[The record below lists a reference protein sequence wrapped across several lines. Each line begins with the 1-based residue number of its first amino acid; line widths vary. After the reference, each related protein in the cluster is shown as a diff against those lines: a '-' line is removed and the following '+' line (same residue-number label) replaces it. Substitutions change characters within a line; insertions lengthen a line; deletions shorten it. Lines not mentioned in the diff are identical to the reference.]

1 MSYSNRRMRLF
12 SGTSNPPL
20 TEEICQHSKTEQGNV
35 YIRRFSD
42 GEIFL
47 QVQETIRGLDAF
59 FIQSTSTPTNDT
71 LMELLIFID
80 AAKRASARYI
90 CAVIPYFGY
99 ARQDRKSVG
108 RTPIS
113 AKLVAD
119 MITRAGATRVL
130 TLDLHAGQIQ
140 GFFDIPVDNIFA
152 VPVFV
157 RDIRQR
163 SGNDDTLIVSPDVG
177 GVVRARELA
186 KRLHVDMAIVDKRR
200 PAPNVA
206 KVMNIIGDVAGK
218 HCILIDDIV
227 DTAGTLCSAT
237 EALLEAGASKVSA
250 YATHGVLS
258 GPAVERLAASQ
269 LHELVITNSI
279 LQPESVRNCGKVRQ
293 ISIAPL
299 LSEAIDR
306 IYDQRSISSLY
317 DEEEPLVERQ
327 EERRA
332 TT

>member
-1 MSYSNRRMRLF
+1 MRLF

-20 TEEICQHSKTEQGNV
+20 AAEICRHSRIRQGEV

-47 QVQETIRGLDAF
+47 QVQETIRGLDVF
-59 FIQSTSTPTNDT
+59 FIQSTSTPANDT

-108 RTPIS
+108 RSPIS

-130 TLDLHAGQIQ
+130 TVDLHAGQIQ
-140 GFFDIPVDNIFA
+140 GFFDIPVDNIYA
-152 VPVFV
+152 APVFV
-157 RDIRQR
+157 RDIQQR
-163 SGNDDTLIVSPDVG
+163 RGDDDILIVSPDVG

-186 KRLHVDMAIVDKRR
+186 KRLHVEMAIVDKRR

-218 HCILIDDIV
+218 HCILVDDIV
-227 DTAGTLCSAT
+227 DTAGTLCSAA
-237 EALLEAGASKVSA
+237 EALMEAGAAKVSA

-258 GPAVERLAASQ
+258 GPAAERLAASA
-269 LHELVITNSI
+269 LHELVITDSI
-279 LQPESVRNCGKVRQ
+279 LQPPAVADCGKVRQ

-317 DEEEPLVERQ
+317 DEEEARP
-327 EERRA
+327 EEGGEA
-332 TT
+332 